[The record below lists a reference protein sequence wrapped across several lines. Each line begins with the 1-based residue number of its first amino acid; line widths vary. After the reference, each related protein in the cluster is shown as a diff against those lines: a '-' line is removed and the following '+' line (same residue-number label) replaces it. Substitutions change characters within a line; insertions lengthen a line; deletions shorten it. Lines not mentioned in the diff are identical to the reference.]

1 MNYFLCMY
9 ADTKDIIHKNGC
21 VYVHMLSVAFNV
33 FNDMY
38 LHEIFC

>member
-1 MNYFLCMY
+1 MNYFLCMH

-21 VYVHMLSVAFNV
+21 VDVHVAVAFNV

-38 LHEIFC
+38 FHEIFC